1 MDVLQTKKRG
11 GVVRLACK
19 PHELVVAGSNPAPAS
34 NYSIPKWIPTT
45 IPKLLRNIIVAV
57 YRCKNQ
63 RNNVE
68 KTGLN
73 RASFLK
79 IRIIAMYSFF
89 DTPPSGLAASNVP
102 VFNIPSYGGV

>member
-34 NYSIPKWIPTT
+34 TF
-45 IPKLLRNIIVAV
+45 LAV
-57 YRCKNQ
+57 YWCKNQ

-68 KTGLN
+68 KTGSNWSSFPKRRELN
-73 RASFLK
+73 SVSFSDAS
-79 IRIIAMYSFF
+79 
-89 DTPPSGLAASNVP
+89 PSVLTASNVS